1 MRDIVV
7 SLFILGMMPVSFRKP
22 FVGLLLFSLLAYLRL
37 QDLTWGFAQEIRWS
51 FYVAIVTFAGF
62 FASPVERR
70 FMAADLR
77 CYLLCLLTVIVWLS
91 VVLTGDFHSTDMPGL
106 IEYTKIVGIAL
117 FTTGLVNSRPR
128 LRMMVWVIAF
138 SFAFFGFKSGLVGV
152 LKGGSYQIHNGPGG
166 MLNDNNDFALALSMG
181 VPLLWMIANSER
193 RKVIRRMLYAV
204 VPLQMATVAFT
215 HSRGGALAL
224 GTGLM
229 MLVYRSRNRLA
240 GFIAIGMIGL
250 VGLAFA
256 PDSYTERLSTIKDYQ
271 EDDSAQARLAAW
283 RTAFEMI
290 KDKPIQG
297 VGFARF
303 QKNYKL
309 YDPAVQDRELEE
321 HGSHVSHNSYLQI
334 WAECGTLALFV
345 YLSLIALSIM
355 DLWKIREL
363 AQRRFHSS
371 WVLNYCTMFEASLV
385 IFLAGSMFLNRAHFD
400 LFYHLIAV
408 IVAFGRIAR
417 AELEDFKRYPSR
429 GQGRGEL
436 QAVHAPGFGH
446 RPRTNGFDRRPALG
460 GGL

>member
-37 QDLTWGFAQEIRWS
+37 QDLTWGFAQDVRWS

-62 FASPVERR
+62 FASPVERN
-70 FMAADLR
+70 FMAADIR
-77 CYLLCLLTVIVWLS
+77 CYLLCVLTAIVWVS
-91 VVLTGDFHSTDMPGL
+91 VLLTGDFHSTDMPGL
-106 IEYTKIVGIAL
+106 IEYTKIIGIAL
-117 FTTGLVNSRPR
+117 FTTGLVNTRPR

-152 LKGGSYQIHNGPGG
+152 LKGGAYQIHNGPGG
-166 MLNDNNDFALALSMG
+166 MLDDNNDFALALGMG
-181 VPLLWMIANSER
+181 VPLLWMVAHSER
-193 RKVIRRMLYAV
+193 RQVIRRMLYAV
-204 VPLQMATVAFT
+204 VPLQMATIAFT

-229 MLVYRSRNRLA
+229 VLVYRSRNRLA
-240 GFIAIGMIGL
+240 GFVAIGLLGL
-250 VGLAFA
+250 VGLAVA
-256 PDSYTERLSTIKDYQ
+256 PSDYTERLSTIKDYEQ
-271 EDDSAQARLAAW
+271 DDSAQARLAAW

-290 KDKPIQG
+290 KDKPLQG

-303 QKNYKL
+303 QRNYKK

-334 WAECGTLALFV
+334 WAECGTPALFV
-345 YLSLIALSIM
+345 YLSLIALSLM
-355 DLWKIREL
+355 DLWKIRSL
-363 AQRRFHSS
+363 AQQRFHSS

-417 AELEDFKRYPSR
+417 AELADFRLYPAR
-429 GQGRGEL
+429 GMGRGEL
-436 QAVHAPGFGH
+436 QAVHAPGFGP
-446 RPRTNGFDRRPALG
+446 RPRPNGFERRPALG